1 MVHCP
6 AARSEGGVRLK
17 EISAGGVVYRKDN
30 GSISLLALTDRFG
43 RYSLPK
49 GKQEAGETLKE
60 TALREIWEET
70 AIKGIVEQP
79 LGVVTYTYYHPEYG
93 QMDKEVHYFL
103 VRALTDELS
112 PQKEEINGVAW
123 VDPASFLKYHRENG
137 YENNTEIIKKAW
149 EALGLQ
155 NS

>member
-1 MVHCP
+1 
-6 AARSEGGVRLK
+6 LK

-70 AIKGIVEQP
+70 AIKGTSNSRWGSSRIR
-79 LGVVTYTYYHPEYG
+79 TIT
-93 QMDKEVHYFL
+93 
-103 VRALTDELS
+103 R
-112 PQKEEINGVAW
+112 
-123 VDPASFLKYHRENG
+123 
-137 YENNTEIIKKAW
+137 NTARWTKKCTIFSC
-149 EALGLQ
+149 GR
-155 NS
+155 

>member
-123 VDPASFLKYHRENG
+123 
-137 YENNTEIIKKAW
+137 
-149 EALGLQ
+149 
-155 NS
+155 